1 MLNTAK
7 TLKSF
12 FSGFGIP
19 AYTVN
24 NVPEDTPLPYIT
36 YPLVEPEWDRQA
48 SFYVQ
53 VWWSKRGLSALLET
67 AGEIISQ
74 IGQGALFRQENGII
88 AIYPE
93 TPLMQILTDDD
104 TDRAYINLMIRA
116 YHLPGE

>member
-7 TLKSF
+7 TLKTF
-12 FSGFGIP
+12 FGGFGIP

-24 NVPEDTPLPYIT
+24 NVPENTPLPYIT

-48 SFYVQ
+48 SFYCQ

-67 AGEIISQ
+67 AGEIISA
-74 IGQGALFRQENGII
+74 IGQGVVIPQNGGYI

-93 TPLMQILTDDD
+93 TPLMQILTDED

-116 YHLPGE
+116 YHMPGD